1 MGGGGGSSARAN
13 EINEEMNRLA
23 REQFDYYKEEKEKQQ
38 IKTDATRAQFE
49 SFEFKNPFAGAKN
62 EFRNLSTNFD
72 NLAAGAQNVYE
83 GMENR
88 FEDMTVDMRAAD
100 FQAQQGQQQRAN
112 ILQGLRGAAGSSGV
126 AGLAQSM
133 ANQGA
138 LQSQQIAAGISQQER
153 QNQMLAA
160 QEGSRIDQM
169 QRAGAAQV
177 QQMQMQGAE
186 VARQMGTSR
195 ENLIAQGQ
203 GGADRM
209 IMQGEAA
216 VQGAEFGRESTLLAA
231 DYGLLSGAGAALSG
245 AEGNVM
251 SSLASQS
258 QMYQSQQQASN
269 QNFSNM
275 LQTGL
280 TMYKIYA
287 ACIPKGTK
295 IDAIRGSIKIED
307 IRPGDMIVG
316 YDGYPVKVLHKHE
329 YLEDPKVERWYEIEF
344 SNGAKVNTCDMHK
357 INGVRA
363 KDVTENVVSKNVYSG
378 VELSYD
384 MLTEDS
390 GYRINGVPVNSMIPD
405 MGKAVEK
412 IKKQII
418 WQ

>member
-1 MGGGGGSSARAN
+1 MGGGGGGSAKAN
-13 EINEEMNRLA
+13 AINEEMNKLA
-23 REQFDYYKEEKEKQQ
+23 REQFEYYKEEKEKQQ
-38 IKTDATRAQFE
+38 VKTDAQRAQFE

-72 NLAAGAQNVYE
+72 NLAAGAENMYE

-177 QQMQMQGAE
+177 QQMQLQGAE

-203 GGADRM
+203 GAADRLV
-209 IMQGEAA
+209 MQGEAA

-231 DYGLLSGAGAALSG
+231 EYGLLSGAGTALQG

-269 QNFSNM
+269 ANTANM
-275 LQTGL
+275 FGTVA
-280 TMYKIYA
+280 TIAKIYFM
-287 ACIPKGTK
+287 CIPKGVR
-295 IDAIRGSIKIED
+295 IDTVDSKVNIED
-307 IRPGDMIVG
+307 IKPGDMVIG
-316 YDGYPVKVLHKHE
+316 YNGNPVKVLQKHE
-329 YLEDPKVERWYEIEF
+329 YLEDPTAERFYEVEFNDGSR
-344 SNGAKVNTCDMHK
+344 VNACDMHK
-357 INGVRA
+357 IKGVAA
-363 KDVTENVVSKNVYSG
+363 KDIAEDVLNKKVYSG
-378 VELSYD
+378 VEYSYD
-384 MLTEDS
+384 LLTEDL
-390 GYRINGVPVNSMIPD
+390 GYRIDGIPVNSMI
-405 MGKAVEK
+405 VEMAELITELK
-412 IKKQII
+412 NK
-418 WQ
+418 

>member
-1 MGGGGGSSARAN
+1 MSSNSGSSQAN
-13 EINEEMNRLA
+13 AINAEMNELA
-23 REQFDYYKEEKEKQQ
+23 KEQFEYYKAEKEKQQ
-38 IKTDATRAQFE
+38 IKTDAQRAQFE

-72 NLAAGAQNVYE
+72 NLAAGAENMYE

-100 FQAQQGQQQRAN
+100 FQTQQGQQQRAN

-153 QNQMLAA
+153 QNQMLSA

-169 QRAGAAQV
+169 QRAGATQV
-177 QQMQMQGAE
+177 QQMQLQGAE

-203 GGADRM
+203 GVADRM
-209 IMQGEAA
+209 VMQGEAA

-231 DYGLLSGAGAALSG
+231 EYGLLSGAGTALSG

-269 QNFSNM
+269 ANTSNM
-275 LQTGL
+275 VQMGM
-280 TMYKIYA
+280 TMVKIYFS
-287 ACIPKGTK
+287 CVPKGTK
-295 IDAIRGSIKIED
+295 IDGVDSKINIED
-307 IRPGDMIVG
+307 IKPGDVIVG
-316 YDGYPVKVLHKHE
+316 YNGNPVKVLQKHE
-329 YLEDPKVERWYEIEF
+329 YLEDPTAERFYEVEF
-344 SNGAKVNTCDMHK
+344 SGGSKVNVCDMHK
-357 INGVRA
+357 IKGVAA
-363 KDVTENVVSKNVYSG
+363 KDIAEDVLNKKVYSG
-378 VELSYD
+378 VEYSYD
-384 MLTEDS
+384 LLTEDL
-390 GYRINGVPVNSMIPD
+390 GYRIDGTPVNSMIGE
-405 MGKAVEK
+405 MAELITELKNK
-412 IKKQII
+412 
-418 WQ
+418 

>member
-1 MGGGGGSSARAN
+1 MGSSGGSARAN
-13 EINEEMNRLA
+13 EINEEMNKLA

-38 IKTDATRAQFE
+38 IKTDAQRAQFE
-49 SFEFKNPFAGAKN
+49 SFEFKNPFDGAKT

-72 NLAAGAQNVYE
+72 NLAAGAENMYE

-138 LQSQQIAAGISQQER
+138 LQSQQIAAGIGQQER

-169 QRAGAAQV
+169 QRAGATQV
-177 QQMQMQGAE
+177 QQMQLQGAE

-203 GGADRM
+203 GAADRM
-209 IMQGEAA
+209 VMQGEAA

-231 DYGLLSGAGAALSG
+231 EYGLLSGASAGLQG
-245 AEGNVM
+245 AESNVM

-258 QMYQSQQQASN
+258 QQYQSQAQASN
-269 QNFSNM
+269 ANKTNFLS
-275 LQTGL
+275 TVV
-280 TMYKIYA
+280 TAKIYFS
-287 ACIPKGTK
+287 CVPQGIK
-295 IDAIRGSIKIED
+295 IDTIDGKINIED
-307 IRPGDMIVG
+307 IKPGDVVMG
-316 YDGYPVKVLHKHE
+316 YNGNPVKVLQKHE
-329 YLEDPKVERWYEIEF
+329 YLEDPTKERFYEVAF
-344 SNGAKVNTCDMHK
+344 NDGSKVNVCDMHK
-357 INGVRA
+357 IKCIAA
-363 KDVTENVVSKNVYSG
+363 KDITEDVLNKKVYGG
-378 VELSYD
+378 VEFSYD
-384 MLTEDS
+384 LLTEDL
-390 GYRINGVPVNSMIPD
+390 GYRIDGIPVNSMIEE
-405 MGKAVEK
+405 MAGLITELKNK
-412 IKKQII
+412 
-418 WQ
+418 